1 MSEITTGVTPVPV
14 AAMSRVVEPPEL
26 DALVPLAQD
35 GDREAL
41 AEVLRRVRPGVFRYC
56 LARSPDRELAEDVTQ
71 EVCLAVVTSL
81 PRYRDEG
88 RPFAA
93 YVFGIAAN
101 KLALARRTAGRR
113 RDVVA
118 AELPETPDPTAG
130 PEDSAIASIE
140 GAWARAMLDHL
151 PEQARELVL
160 LRVAGGLSAEET
172 GAVLG
177 MSAGAVRVAQHRAL
191 NQLRRL
197 VQEPRP

>member
-1 MSEITTGVTPVPV
+1 MSGAVD
-14 AAMSRVVEPPEL
+14 PPEL

-41 AEVLRRVRPGVFRYC
+41 AELVRRVRPGVHRYC
-56 LARSPDRELAEDVTQ
+56 LARTRDRELAEDVTQ

-81 PRYRDEG
+81 PRYRAEG
-88 RPFAA
+88 SPFAA

-113 RDVVA
+113 RDGTTPTGD
-118 AELPETPDPTAG
+118 LPDGADHAAG
-130 PEDSAIASIE
+130 PEDAAIAALE
-140 GAWARAMLDHL
+140 GAWARALLDRL
-151 PEQARELVL
+151 PEQARDLLL

-177 MSAGAVRVAQHRAL
+177 MTAGAVRVAQHRAL
-191 NQLRRL
+191 GLLRRL
-197 VQEPRP
+197 AAEAPA